1 MKLCL
6 LTKICNQALSKPHPR
21 ALCGE
26 LELKILVMVVVL
38 LHQMVQYG
46 TIFPFKKKVGYYTIL
61 VGKYAWGNF

>member
-46 TIFPFKKKVGYYTIL
+46 TIFPF
-61 VGKYAWGNF
+61 